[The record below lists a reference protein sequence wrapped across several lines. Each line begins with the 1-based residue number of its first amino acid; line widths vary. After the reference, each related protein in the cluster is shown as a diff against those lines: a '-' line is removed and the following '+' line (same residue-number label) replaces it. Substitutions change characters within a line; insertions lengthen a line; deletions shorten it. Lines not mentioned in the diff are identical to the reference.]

1 VADERVKLSRLGL
14 PRLNGGTMAECIGAL
29 TGALNQHYE
38 GKSVQMPR
46 YLAQRSGFG
55 FHS

>member
-1 VADERVKLSRLGL
+1 MKLSRLGL
-14 PRLNGGTMAECIGAL
+14 PRLNGGTMAGCIGAL

-38 GKSVQMPR
+38 GMSVQMPR